1 MIPFHAMKNFALI
14 LMFMLTASIAFAT
27 SSTSKENQPDLKT
40 KITELESKIAEL
52 ETKLKVQAEV
62 DAEIISH
69 LRKTN
74 RELRKRLRG
83 KSVQQSSTPTK
94 DNPSKEASAQEK
106 AKTETPNITPKTP
119 EEQKTKQESDSFL
132 GNIFSF

>member
-52 ETKLKVQAEV
+52 ETKLKVQASIQGEQV
-62 DAEIISH
+62 RVS
-69 LRKTN
+69 
-74 RELRKRLRG
+74 G
-83 KSVQQSSTPTK
+83 KSK
-94 DNPSKEASAQEK
+94 DCVMFI
-106 AKTETPNITPKTP
+106 NITT
-119 EEQKTKQESDSFL
+119 
-132 GNIFSF
+132 GNSNPLLW